1 MALLKKLGVG
11 FDVCEQALMV
21 GQVGHGGVVEHLV
34 PNVLL
39 DRIKRIFVHVFELLK
54 DVGEKSESA
63 RVKGPLA
70 QPLG

>member
-1 MALLKKLGVG
+1 
-11 FDVCEQALMV
+11 MV
-21 GQVGHGGVVEHLV
+21 GQIGHGGVVEHLV

-39 DRIKRIFVHVFELLK
+39 DRIKRILVHVFELLE
-54 DVGEKSESA
+54 DVGEQCESA